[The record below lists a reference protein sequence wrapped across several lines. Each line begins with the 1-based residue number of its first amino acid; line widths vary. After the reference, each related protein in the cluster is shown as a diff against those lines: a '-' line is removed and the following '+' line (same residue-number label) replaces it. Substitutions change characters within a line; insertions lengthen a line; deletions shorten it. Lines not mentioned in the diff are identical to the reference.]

1 MGTSGRGYEWSGLS
15 RREIE
20 KPGGWMGCNATV
32 MICVL
37 PLGLDGDDLIL
48 ILFENMNSNLNHHQ
62 FTFGF
67 VCFIFCGSLP
77 KLKQLFTAP
86 ILNPFFW
93 MTSPC
98 QGSDL

>member
-20 KPGGWMGCNATV
+20 TPGGWMGCNATV

-67 VCFIFCGSLP
+67 VCFLFCGSLP
-77 KLKQLFTAP
+77 KLKHLFTL
-86 ILNPFFW
+86 IVNPFFF
-93 MTSPC
+93 
-98 QGSDL
+98 G

>member
-1 MGTSGRGYEWSGLS
+1 
-15 RREIE
+15 
-20 KPGGWMGCNATV
+20 MGCNATV

-77 KLKQLFTAP
+77 KLKQLFTLNM
-86 ILNPFFW
+86 LNPFFF
-93 MTSPC
+93 
-98 QGSDL
+98 G